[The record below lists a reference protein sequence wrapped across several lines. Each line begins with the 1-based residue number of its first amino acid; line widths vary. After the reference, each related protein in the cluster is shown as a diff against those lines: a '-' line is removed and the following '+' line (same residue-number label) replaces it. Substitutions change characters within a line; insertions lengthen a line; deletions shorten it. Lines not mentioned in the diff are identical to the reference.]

1 MGFQPGQS
9 GNPAGRPKGAS
20 GLTKAARERIANE
33 CDPIG
38 FLASVMNGEP
48 QTYTGDDDKPQT
60 HVPTMDQR
68 LSAAR
73 TLSGKLVP
81 DAKDRP
87 ITFDVGAIATPK
99 DALDAMGRLVE
110 SMGTGDL
117 TPTEARSVMDV
128 VLIYLKAWEVE
139 DLEKRIAALEA
150 KA

>member
-9 GNPAGRPKGAS
+9 GNPAGRPKGAN
-20 GLTKAARERIANE
+20 GLTKAARERIATD

-87 ITFDVGAIATPK
+87 ITFDVGAIANPK

-110 SMGTGDL
+110 RMGTGDL

>member
-1 MGFQPGQS
+1 MTFKPGQS

-20 GLTKAARERIANE
+20 GITKAARERIATD

-38 FLASVMNGEP
+38 FLASVMRGEA
-48 QTYTGDDDKPQT
+48 QTYSGERGEEMT

-87 ITFDVGAIATPK
+87 ISFDVGAIASPK
-99 DALDAMGRLVE
+99 DALNAMGRLVE
-110 SMGTGDL
+110 RMGSGDL